1 MHSFSDRPGRY
12 IAAFGIGPAAV
23 AAGATLLSCDTPEC
37 RYVVG
42 VLLLVFGPLMTGYE
56 LFWICRS
63 ESELVILKS

>member
-23 AAGATLLSCDTPEC
+23 AAGATLLSCDSPEC
-37 RYVVG
+37 RYAVG

-56 LFWICRS
+56 LFWICCR
-63 ESELVILKS
+63 EPDRVAIE

>member
-1 MHSFSDRPGRY
+1 MT
-12 IAAFGIGPAAV
+12 
-23 AAGATLLSCDTPEC
+23 AGATLLSCDAPEC